1 MECSGR
7 MARDKGAQRFMQF
20 LEKLKPLGLLVLRW
34 AVGLASSI
42 TAIQN

>member
-7 MARDKGAQRFMQF
+7 MAREQGSTKIMQF
-20 LEKLKPLGLLVLRW
+20 LEKLKPLGLLVLPGPL
-34 AVGLASSI
+34 GLASSI